1 MKNTEDIEIFK
12 LKATI
17 FSLEQQIKLLNE
29 KYGVL
34 KSREE
39 ILKEL
44 RYLMI
49 VPSEGNM
56 KLYEEGQIKALL
68 FVLGYPEVTKLNEIE
83 EKI

>member
-68 FVLGYPEVTKLNEIE
+68 FVLGYPEGTKLNEIE

>member
-1 MKNTEDIEIFK
+1 MKNTEDVEIFK

-44 RYLMI
+44 RYLMK

-68 FVLGYPEVTKLNEIE
+68 FVLGYPEGTKLNEIE

>member
-1 MKNTEDIEIFK
+1 MKNTEDVEIFK

-34 KSREE
+34 KTREE

-44 RYLMI
+44 RYLMK
-49 VPSEGNM
+49 VPSEGNI

-68 FVLGYPEVTKLNEIE
+68 FVLGYPEGTKLNEIE

>member
-44 RYLMI
+44 RYLMK

-68 FVLGYPEVTKLNEIE
+68 FVLGYPEGTKLNEIE

>member
-1 MKNTEDIEIFK
+1 MKNTENIEIFK

-44 RYLMI
+44 RYLMK

-68 FVLGYPEVTKLNEIE
+68 FVLGYPEGTKLNEIE

>member
-29 KYGVL
+29 KYGAL

-68 FVLGYPEVTKLNEIE
+68 FVLGYPEGTKLNEIE